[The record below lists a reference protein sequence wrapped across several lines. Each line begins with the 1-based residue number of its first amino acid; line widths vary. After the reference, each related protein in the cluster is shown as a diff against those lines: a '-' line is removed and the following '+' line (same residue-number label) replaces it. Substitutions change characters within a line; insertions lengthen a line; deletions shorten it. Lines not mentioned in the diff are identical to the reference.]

1 MRFGIFYELSVPRP
15 WTPEAERSVY
25 MNALEQVRLA
35 DELGFDQVWA
45 VEHHFLEEYSHCSSP
60 ELFLTA
66 CAMQTKNIRVGHGIV
81 ICVPQIN
88 HPVRI
93 AERAAVL
100 DILSGGRLE
109 MGTGRSATWT
119 ELGGF
124 RAHPD
129 ETKKS
134 WDEYVRCLPR
144 MWMDEYFGFEGT
156 YFSMPPRAVLPKPYQ
171 RPHPPLW
178 VAVSSPGTELDAADR
193 GMGAVGVSFN
203 TFKSQEEKV
212 KEYRRR
218 IENCDP
224 VGAFVTN
231 QMNAVN
237 MMYCHDDMNEGVATG
252 LNFAGTFNYLA
263 AQFDMARE
271 MWPTKAYPSA
281 GLLPGLRAQA
291 SSSPGEAKAPPEG
304 IAIGNPDH
312 ITKELKKWEACG
324 VDRVC
329 FMLNAAEVIPQEK
342 VLASLRLFAKEVMPH
357 FDDAFSPGVAAQMA
371 TATVS
376 GGA

>member
-1 MRFGIFYELSVPRP
+1 
-15 WTPEAERSVY
+15 
-25 MNALEQVRLA
+25 
-35 DELGFDQVWA
+35 
-45 VEHHFLEEYSHCSSP
+45 
-60 ELFLTA
+60 
-66 CAMQTKNIRVGHGIV
+66 MQTRNIRVGHGIV
-81 ICVPQIN
+81 ICVPEIN

-134 WDEYVRCLPR
+134 WDEYVRCLPK
-144 MWMDEYFGFEGT
+144 MWTEDYFGFEGT

-178 VAVSSPGTELDAADR
+178 VAVSTPGTEMDAADR

-203 TFKSQEEKV
+203 SFKEQEQKV
-212 KEYRRR
+212 QEYRRR
-218 IENCDP
+218 IQHCDP
-224 VGAFVTN
+224 VGSFVN
-231 QMNAVN
+231 DQINAVN
-237 MMYCHDDMNEGVATG
+237 MLYCHDDMEEGVNTG
-252 LNFAGTFNYLA
+252 LRFSGTFNYLA

-281 GLLPGLRAQA
+281 GLLSSVRQQA
-291 SSSPGEAKAPPEG
+291 SSPGDTKGAPEG
-304 IAIGNPDH
+304 IAIGTPDR
-312 ITKELKKWEACG
+312 IIGELKKWEASG

-329 FMLNAAEVIPQEK
+329 FLLNAGETIPQEQ
-342 VLASLRLFAKEVMPH
+342 VLASLRLFAEQVMP
-357 FDDAFSPGVAAQMA
+357 AFGHRPSSAEE
-371 TATVS
+371 S
-376 GGA
+376 